1 MKKFDNNSF
10 KVDERR
16 GSVLFINPRNEH
28 WAAFQMLHFSVLLNP
43 LSTNL
48 KKKKKKKKRKNTK
61 KKKKK
66 KKKKKR
72 SNTLKQF
79 VGVIQLFFVVLDT
92 DGSGRVQ
99 SYASFTEASIRE

>member
-43 LSTNL
+43 STNF
-48 KKKKKKKKRKNTK
+48 
-61 KKKKK
+61 KKK

>member
-43 LSTNL
+43 LSTKL
-48 KKKKKKKKRKNTK
+48 
-61 KKKKK
+61 KKKK

>member
-43 LSTNL
+43 LSTNF
-48 KKKKKKKKRKNTK
+48 
-61 KKKKK
+61 KKK

>member
-16 GSVLFINPRNEH
+16 GSVLFINARNEH

-48 KKKKKKKKRKNTK
+48 KKKKKKKSQTH
-61 KKKKK
+61 
-66 KKKKKR
+66 
-72 SNTLKQF
+72 SKQF

>member
-16 GSVLFINPRNEH
+16 GSVLFINARNEH

-48 KKKKKKKKRKNTK
+48 
-61 KKKKK
+61 KKK

>member
-16 GSVLFINPRNEH
+16 GSVLFINARNEH

-43 LSTNL
+43 LSTNF
-48 KKKKKKKKRKNTK
+48 K

-66 KKKKKR
+66 KKKGQTH
-72 SNTLKQF
+72 SKQF

>member
-43 LSTNL
+43 LSTNF
-48 KKKKKKKKRKNTK
+48 
-61 KKKKK
+61 KK